1 VARGVRHG
9 AKCLDQG
16 VAHFALR
23 QPSVLIRMTGM
34 VPFQNLQ
41 PLAESLAAD
50 MAPAAARV
58 LASGWYVLGP
68 EVEAFEEEWAAYLTR
83 GAATAETKE
92 RSPTASTV
100 ASSGNGS
107 APGHVAAPLH
117 AIGVANGTD
126 AIELTLRAAD
136 IGPGDEV
143 ITVAH
148 TAVATICGIE
158 RSGARPVLVDIEP
171 RTFSID
177 PAAAAAAITP
187 RTRAIV
193 PVHLYG
199 QAADMTAI
207 GQLADR
213 HALLVVE
220 DCAQAHGARWRGQL
234 VGTLGHAATFSFYP
248 TKNLAACGD
257 AGAVVT
263 RDARIAARVRRLR
276 SYGQTSR
283 DSAAE
288 RGTNS
293 RLDELQAALLRVRLP
308 YLDGHN
314 HQRREMAAAYRTR
327 LEGVEL
333 PFEHPLAEHVY
344 HLFVVRHAERE
355 MLRTRL
361 AEAGIGTLVH
371 YPVPVHL
378 QPAYADLA
386 RGVGSLPETERAA
399 AEVLSLPL
407 WIGLR
412 NDQIDAVAKAVHSA
426 STEAL
431 R

>member
-1 VARGVRHG
+1 
-9 AKCLDQG
+9 
-16 VAHFALR
+16 
-23 QPSVLIRMTGM
+23 M

-41 PLAESLAAD
+41 PLAERLAPQ
-50 MAPAAARV
+50 MAAAAARV

-68 EVEAFEEEWAAYLTR
+68 EVEAFEREWGDYIAQ
-83 GAATAETKE
+83 GAAELVTSATN
-92 RSPTASTV
+92 SN
-100 ASSGNGS
+100 GNG
-107 APGHVAAPLH
+107 VAHALAGQSTPQTWH

-126 AIELTLRAAD
+126 AIELALRAAG
-136 IGPGDEV
+136 IGLGDEV

-158 RSGARPVLVDIEP
+158 RSGARVVLVDIDP
-171 RTFSID
+171 RTYAID
-177 PAAAAAAITP
+177 PAAAEAAITQ

-199 QAADMTAI
+199 HPSDMTAI
-207 GQLADR
+207 GRLAER
-213 HALLVVE
+213 HKLLVVE
-220 DCAQAHGARWRGQL
+220 DCAQAHGARWNGRL
-234 VGTLGHAATFSFYP
+234 AGTFGHVATFSFYP

-263 RDARIAARVRRLR
+263 RDADLAARVRRLR

-293 RLDELQAALLRVRLP
+293 RLDELQAALLRVRLA
-308 YLDGHN
+308 YLDEHN
-314 HQRREMAAAYRTR
+314 RQRRELAAAYRAE
-327 LEGVEL
+327 LSEVEL
-333 PFEHPLAEHVY
+333 PFVHPLAEHVY
-344 HLFVVRHAERE
+344 HLFVVRHAERDA
-355 MLRTRL
+355 LRARL
-361 AEAGIGTLVH
+361 ARDGVGTLVH

-378 QPAYADLA
+378 QPAYRDLTV
-386 RGVGSLPETERAA
+386 GVGSLPETERAA

-407 WIGLR
+407 WIGLER
-412 NDQIDAVAKAVHSA
+412 RQIEEVARAVRGATPEVC
-426 STEAL
+426 

>member
-1 VARGVRHG
+1 
-9 AKCLDQG
+9 
-16 VAHFALR
+16 
-23 QPSVLIRMTGM
+23 M
-34 VPFQNLQ
+34 
-41 PLAESLAAD
+41 
-50 MAPAAARV
+50 AAAATRV

-68 EVEAFEEEWAAYLTR
+68 EVEAFEAEWAAYFSR
-83 GAATAETKE
+83 AVATAETHSGSTSAE
-92 RSPTASTV
+92 GIAS
-100 ASSGNGS
+100 AGNGS
-107 APGHVAAPLH
+107 APGHLTTPLH

-126 AIELTLRAAD
+126 AIELALRAAG

-171 RTFSID
+171 RTYSID
-177 PAAAAAAITP
+177 PAVAEAAITP

-207 GQLADR
+207 GQLAER
-213 HALLVVE
+213 HSLFVIE

-234 VGTLGHAATFSFYP
+234 VGTFGHAATFSFYP

-263 RDARIAARVRRLR
+263 RDAGIVARVRRLR
-276 SYGQTSR
+276 SYGQASR

-308 YLDGHN
+308 YLDAHN
-314 HQRREMAAAYRTR
+314 RQRRDLAAAYRTR

-355 MLRTRL
+355 MLRARL
-361 AEAGIGTLVH
+361 AEAGVGTLVH

-386 RGVGSLPETERAA
+386 RGVGSLPVTELAA
-399 AEVLSLPL
+399 AEILSLPL
-407 WIGLR
+407 WIGM
-412 NDQIDAVAKAVHSA
+412 DHQQIHEVAQAVRHATA
-426 STEAL
+426 EAC

>member
-1 VARGVRHG
+1 
-9 AKCLDQG
+9 
-16 VAHFALR
+16 
-23 QPSVLIRMTGM
+23 M

-41 PLAESLAAD
+41 PLAESLAAPV
-50 MAPAAARV
+50 AVAATRV

-68 EVEAFEEEWAAYLTR
+68 EVEAFEVEWAAYLSR
-83 GAATAETKE
+83 GAASGE
-92 RSPTASTV
+92 SASNSTSA
-100 ASSGNGS
+100 ASIAPSGNGS
-107 APGHVAAPLH
+107 APRHVASPLH
-117 AIGVANGTD
+117 AVGVANGTD
-126 AIELTLRAAD
+126 AIELALRAAG

-171 RTFSID
+171 RTFAID

-213 HALLVVE
+213 HKLLVVE
-220 DCAQAHGARWRGQL
+220 DCAQAHGATWRGQL
-234 VGTLGHAATFSFYP
+234 VGTFGHVATFSFYP

-263 RDARIAARVRRLR
+263 RDAALAARVRRLR

-283 DSAAE
+283 DSSAE

-308 YLDGHN
+308 HLDGHN
-314 HQRREMAAAYRTR
+314 QQRRDLAAAYRAR
-327 LEGVEL
+327 LESVEL

-344 HLFVVRHAERE
+344 HLFVVRHPERN

-361 AEAGIGTLVH
+361 ADAGIGTLVH

-378 QPAYADLA
+378 QPAYADLTT
-386 RGVGSLPETERAA
+386 GVGSLPVTEQAA
-399 AEVLSLPL
+399 TEILSLPL
-407 WIGLR
+407 WIGM
-412 NDQIDAVAKAVHSA
+412 NDKQVEEVAHAVRTATAEVYQ
-426 STEAL
+426 
-431 R
+431 

>member
-1 VARGVRHG
+1 
-9 AKCLDQG
+9 
-16 VAHFALR
+16 
-23 QPSVLIRMTGM
+23 MTGM

-41 PLAESLAAD
+41 PLAESLAAE
-50 MAPAAARV
+50 MAAAATRV

-68 EVEAFEEEWAAYLTR
+68 EVEAFEAEWAAYLSR
-83 GAATAETKE
+83 GASSAETN
-92 RSPTASTV
+92 ASRTLAEV
-100 ASSGNGS
+100 ASSSGNGTR
-107 APGHVAAPLH
+107 PGHLASPLH

-126 AIELTLRAAD
+126 AIELALRAAD

-171 RTFSID
+171 RTFAID
-177 PAAAAAAITP
+177 PAAAAAAISP

-199 QAADMTAI
+199 QTADMTAI
-207 GQLADR
+207 RQLADR

-220 DCAQAHGARWRGQL
+220 DCAQAHGARWCGQL
-234 VGTLGHAATFSFYP
+234 VGTFGDAATFSFYP

-263 RDARIAARVRRLR
+263 RDARIAGRVRRLR

-283 DSAAE
+283 DSSAE

-308 YLDGHN
+308 YLDQHN
-314 HQRREMAAAYRTR
+314 HQRRELAAAYRVQ
-327 LEGVEL
+327 LQGVEL

-355 MLRTRL
+355 LLRAQL
-361 AEAGIGTLVH
+361 AKTGIGTLVH

-378 QPAYADLA
+378 QPAYTDLA
-386 RGVGSLPETERAA
+386 HGVGSLPTTEQAA
-399 AEVLSLPL
+399 VEILSLPL
-407 WIGLR
+407 WIGMDQEHIEEVAQAVR
-412 NDQIDAVAKAVHSA
+412 NATA
-426 STEAL
+426 EAC

>member
-1 VARGVRHG
+1 
-9 AKCLDQG
+9 
-16 VAHFALR
+16 
-23 QPSVLIRMTGM
+23 MTGM

-50 MAPAAARV
+50 MAAAATRV

-68 EVEAFEEEWAAYLTR
+68 EVEAFEAEWAAYLSR
-83 GAATAETKE
+83 GAAGGE
-92 RSPTASTV
+92 S
-100 ASSGNGS
+100 ASSSTSAASIAPSVNGS
-107 APGHVAAPLH
+107 APGHVASPLH
-117 AIGVANGTD
+117 AVGVANGTD
-126 AIELTLRAAD
+126 AIELALRAAG

-158 RSGARPVLVDIEP
+158 RSGARPVLVDVEP
-171 RTFSID
+171 RTFAID

-199 QAADMTAI
+199 LAADMTVL

-213 HALLVVE
+213 HKLLVIE

-234 VGTLGHAATFSFYP
+234 VGTFGDAATFSFYP

-263 RDARIAARVRRLR
+263 RDPQIAARVRRLR

-308 YLDGHN
+308 HLDRHN
-314 HQRREMAAAYRTR
+314 QQRRELAAAYRAR

-344 HLFVVRHAERE
+344 HLFVVRHSERD

-361 AEAGIGTLVH
+361 ADAGIGTLVH

-378 QPAYADLA
+378 QPAYVDLTP
-386 RGVGSLPETERAA
+386 GVGSLPVTEQAA
-399 AEVLSLPL
+399 AAILSLPL
-407 WIGLR
+407 WIGM
-412 NDQIDAVAKAVHSA
+412 NDRQVEEVAHAVRTATAEVY
-426 STEAL
+426 

>member
-1 VARGVRHG
+1 
-9 AKCLDQG
+9 
-16 VAHFALR
+16 
-23 QPSVLIRMTGM
+23 M

-41 PLAESLAAD
+41 PLAESLAAE
-50 MAPAAARV
+50 MAAAATRV

-68 EVEAFEEEWAAYLTR
+68 EVEAFEAEWAAYLSH
-83 GAATAETKE
+83 GASNAETN
-92 RSPTASTV
+92 ASRTLAEV
-100 ASSGNGS
+100 VPSSGNGTK
-107 APGHVAAPLH
+107 PGHLASPLH

-126 AIELTLRAAD
+126 AIELALRAAG

-171 RTFSID
+171 RTYAID

-187 RTRAIV
+187 HTRAIV

-220 DCAQAHGARWRGQL
+220 DCAQAHGARWCGQL
-234 VGTLGHAATFSFYP
+234 VGTFGDAATFSFYP

-263 RDARIAARVRRLR
+263 RDARIAGRVRRLR

-283 DSAAE
+283 DSSAE

-308 YLDGHN
+308 YLDQHN
-314 HQRREMAAAYRTR
+314 HQRRELAAAYRVQ
-327 LEGVEL
+327 LQGVEL

-355 MLRTRL
+355 LLREQLTKT
-361 AEAGIGTLVH
+361 GIGTLVH

-378 QPAYADLA
+378 QPAYVDLA
-386 RGVGSLPETERAA
+386 RGVGSLPTTERAA
-399 AEVLSLPL
+399 AEILSLPS
-407 WIGLR
+407 WIGMEQEQIEEVAQAVR
-412 NDQIDAVAKAVHSA
+412 NATA
-426 STEAL
+426 EAY

>member
-1 VARGVRHG
+1 M
-9 AKCLDQG
+9 KW
-16 VAHFALR
+16 
-23 QPSVLIRMTGM
+23 M

-41 PLAESLAAD
+41 PLAERLAPQ
-50 MAPAAARV
+50 MAAAAARV

-68 EVEAFEEEWAAYLTR
+68 EVEAFEREWGEYLAR
-83 GAATAETKE
+83 GAAELVTSAT
-92 RSPTASTV
+92 
-100 ASSGNGS
+100 SSNGNG
-107 APGHVAAPLH
+107 AAAVVSQPTPRAWH

-126 AIELTLRAAD
+126 AIELALRGAG

-158 RSGARPVLVDIEP
+158 RSGARVVLVDIDP
-171 RTFSID
+171 RTYAID
-177 PAAAAAAITP
+177 PAAAEAAITP

-199 QAADMTAI
+199 HPADMTAI
-207 GQLADR
+207 GRLAQR
-213 HALLVVE
+213 HNLLVVE
-220 DCAQAHGARWRGQL
+220 DCAQAHGARWNGRL
-234 VGTLGHAATFSFYP
+234 AGTFGHVATFSFYP

-263 RDARIAARVRRLR
+263 RDADLAARVRRLR

-283 DSAAE
+283 DTAAE

-293 RLDELQAALLRVRLP
+293 RLDELQAALLRVRLA
-308 YLDGHN
+308 YLDEHN
-314 HQRREMAAAYRTR
+314 RQRRELAAAYGAE
-327 LEGVEL
+327 LAGVEL
-333 PFEHPLAEHVY
+333 PFVHPLAEHVY
-344 HLFVVRHAERE
+344 HLFVVRHPERDD
-355 MLRTRL
+355 LRARL
-361 AEAGIGTLVH
+361 ARDGVGTLVH

-378 QPAYADLA
+378 QPAYRDLTA
-386 RGVGSLPETERAA
+386 GVGALPETERAA

-407 WIGLR
+407 WIGLER
-412 NDQIDAVAKAVHSA
+412 EQIEEVARAVRGATAEVC
-426 STEAL
+426 

>member
-1 VARGVRHG
+1 
-9 AKCLDQG
+9 
-16 VAHFALR
+16 
-23 QPSVLIRMTGM
+23 M

-41 PLAESLAAD
+41 PLAASLAAE
-50 MAPAAARV
+50 MAAAATRV

-68 EVEAFEEEWAAYLTR
+68 EVEAFEAEWAAYLSC
-83 GAATAETKE
+83 GAAHAEAKA
-92 RSPTASTV
+92 SNASAKSTV
-100 ASSGNGS
+100 PSGNGAALGQS
-107 APGHVAAPLH
+107 ATPLH

-126 AIELTLRAAD
+126 AIELALRAAG

-171 RTFSID
+171 RTFAMD
-177 PAAAAAAITP
+177 PAAAAAAISP

-207 GQLADR
+207 GQLAER

-220 DCAQAHGARWRGQL
+220 DCAQAHGARWCGQL
-234 VGTLGHAATFSFYP
+234 VGTFGDAATFSFYP

-283 DSAAE
+283 DSSAE

-308 YLDGHN
+308 NLDQHN
-314 HQRREMAAAYRTR
+314 RQRRELVAAYRAQ
-327 LEGVEL
+327 LQGVEL
-333 PFEHPLAEHVY
+333 PFEHPLADHVY

-355 MLRTRL
+355 LLRAQL
-361 AEAGIGTLVH
+361 AKTGIGTLVH

-386 RGVGSLPETERAA
+386 RGVGSLPTTERAA
-399 AEVLSLPL
+399 VEILSLPL
-407 WIGLR
+407 WIGMDPEQIEEVAQAVR
-412 NDQIDAVAKAVHSA
+412 NATA
-426 STEAL
+426 EAC